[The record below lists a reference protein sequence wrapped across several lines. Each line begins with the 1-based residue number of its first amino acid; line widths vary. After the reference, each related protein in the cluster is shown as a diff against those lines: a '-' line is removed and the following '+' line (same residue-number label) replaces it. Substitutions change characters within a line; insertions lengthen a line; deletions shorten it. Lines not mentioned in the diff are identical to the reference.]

1 MKKKFYTAFLFAMM
15 GLMPAQAQVVRTEQM
30 RTVNAAEIEGQTVK
44 KMLPVA
50 FIHSDGGKADPEGK
64 INYDS
69 QGNIAQINYSD
80 KSVENFEYSYNSQ
93 HKWITLLR
101 TTKNVQNEVIAK
113 LKTERAFDE
122 KGRILSIK
130 VTEFDKDA
138 QKWYPVS
145 DHVYSYDKET

>member
-1 MKKKFYTAFLFAMM
+1 MKKKFYTVLVFAMM
-15 GLMPAQAQVVRTEQM
+15 GLIPAQAQVVRTEQM

-50 FIHSDGGKADPEGK
+50 FIHSDGPKADPEGK

-93 HKWITLLR
+93 HK
-101 TTKNVQNEVIAK
+101 
-113 LKTERAFDE
+113 
-122 KGRILSIK
+122 
-130 VTEFDKDA
+130 
-138 QKWYPVS
+138 
-145 DHVYSYDKET
+145 